1 MDMSNFWDDRYRDG
15 KYIYGTNPNAFFK
28 EYIIKHPIGTI
39 LLPAE
44 GEGRNAVYAAQCGW
58 KVEAFDLSKEGW
70 NKAIKLANQQNVN
83 INYQIASF
91 DSVEYRP
98 SQFDVIALIYA
109 HIPKENKTEFFRR
122 LLPFLKTGGY
132 VLFEGFSKE
141 QREYQKQN
149 ESAGGP
155 KDIDMLFSEDELS
168 SIFHDLEIIKLEKCI
183 TTLSEGIGHSGESAI
198 IRMIARKSNV
208 K

>member
-1 MDMSNFWDDRYRDG
+1 MDMSNFWDDRYRDR

-58 KVEAFDLSKEGW
+58 KVEAFDFSKEGW

-98 SQFDVIALIYA
+98 SQFDVIALIYG
-109 HIPKENKTEFFRR
+109 HISR
-122 LLPFLKTGGY
+122 L
-132 VLFEGFSKE
+132 
-141 QREYQKQN
+141 
-149 ESAGGP
+149 
-155 KDIDMLFSEDELS
+155 
-168 SIFHDLEIIKLEKCI
+168 
-183 TTLSEGIGHSGESAI
+183 
-198 IRMIARKSNV
+198 
-208 K
+208 